1 MLKNLRTFMENEGIT
16 LFVVNSTDE
25 YLSEYVSLDK
35 NARYLI
41 TGFSGSTGDAIVT
54 PHEVFLF
61 VDGRY
66 HLQAEKQTN
75 PDVVTVVKVGMD
87 KSPLKALYEKLA
99 ELATANVKIG
109 IVSTKTSCSA
119 FKEMQKALEDKQDVI
134 IAEYEFDPVSP
145 AQPPVDEKKLKYV
158 PLAISGKITPQKM
171 ELVKKYT
178 HDNNIDLL
186 LITNLEEIAYLTN
199 LRGKEI
205 PYSSSFKAK
214 AAVFWDKLHI
224 FRTESKFDQFIK
236 SVKAENVY
244 FCPGSTTLSV
254 YRKAEKASD
263 KLVEIKDSFIS
274 ELKSIKTAQELDYMQ
289 ECYLKTDIV
298 VNRTICWLN
307 QNLEKGIKV
316 SEKDL
321 SDKVKNLFIE
331 EGATGLSFETI
342 TASGDNTAF
351 IHYTSPDAER
361 AIKAGDLI
369 LLDCGAYFEYGYATD
384 QTRTFLAGGMQ
395 ATATDLQKHV
405 YTAVLKAFLTGLN
418 YEVKEDTTGFDIDK
432 RVREVIE
439 ANKPEGF
446 FFSHST
452 GHGVG
457 IPVHEAPP
465 KIGPTEASKILLKPN
480 MCFTIEPGLYCE
492 GKGGVRIENTVA
504 LINGKIK
511 TLTRAGFD
519 ENLINYDMLSEQEKV
534 WLQEYNRIK
543 VG

>member
-1 MLKNLRTFMENEGIT
+1 MENEGIT

-35 NARYLI
+35 NARYLV
-41 TGFSGSTGDAIVT
+41 TGFSGSTGDVIVT
-54 PHEVFLF
+54 PAEVFLF

-75 PDVVTVVKVGMD
+75 LDIVTVVKVGMD
-87 KSPLKALYEKLA
+87 KSPLKVLYEKLA
-99 ELATANVKIG
+99 ELATPNVKIG

-119 FKEMQKALEDKQDVI
+119 FKEMQKALENKQDVI

-145 AQPPVDEKKLKYV
+145 AQPPIDEKKLKYV

-171 ELVKKYT
+171 ELVRKYT

-214 AAVFWDKLHI
+214 AAVFRDKLHI
-224 FRTESKFDQFIK
+224 FRTENKFNQFIK

-254 YRKAEKASD
+254 CRKIEAVTN

-274 ELKSIKTAQELDYMQ
+274 ELKSIKTNQERSYMQ

-307 QNLEKGIKV
+307 QSLEKEIKV
-316 SEKDL
+316 SEKNL
-321 SDKVKNLFIE
+321 SDKVKSLFIE

-342 TASGDNTAF
+342 TASGENTAF
-351 IHYTSPDAER
+351 IHYTSPDCEK
-361 AIKAGDLI
+361 AINAGDLI

-384 QTRTFLAGGMQ
+384 QTRTFLAGGKR
-395 ATATDLQKHV
+395 AIATDQQKHV
-405 YTAVLKAFLTGLN
+405 YTAVLKAFLNGLN
-418 YEVKEDTTGFDIDK
+418 YDLSDDTTGFDIDK
-432 RVREVIE
+432 KVREVIE

-446 FFSHST
+446 TFSHAT

-465 KIGPTEASKILLKPN
+465 KIGPTEVSKTLLRPG

-492 GKGGVRIENTVA
+492 GKGGVRIENTVM
-504 LINGKIK
+504 LIDGKIE

-519 ENLINYDMLSEQEKV
+519 ENLIDYDMLSEQEKV
-534 WLQEYNRIK
+534 WLEEYNKIK